1 MVQRY
6 TDFISS
12 EKTDGKETSEEII
25 GRIGRKLEEMGGG
38 DI

>member
-12 EKTDGKETSEEII
+12 EKTDSTETSEEII
-25 GRIGRKLEEMGGG
+25 GRIGGKLEEMGGG
-38 DI
+38 DV